1 MVNEK
6 TLYSIIVPIKN
17 EEENI
22 SNVIDELDSVF
33 SNAEL
38 LVVVGQCTD
47 NTKEVLNLIDNTR
60 LKNRLCAVNQINTG
74 KASAVWTGVEL
85 AVGKTIVVF
94 DGDRTISAID
104 AMRVAQTASDNKVL
118 AIAERLT
125 LRDRQAMP
133 FINFLY
139 NKFMVCLFALIFGR
153 RCSDLFAGC
162 KAFPGEQKW
171 DFLNSRF
178 LFSSRDNWSDLQMLS
193 AACELHLG
201 IESVS
206 VRYRER
212 EHGKSKIHRI
222 RDGIDLAM
230 FLVDAAWVR
239 TKSKAIRATRFIGF
253 GE

>member
-1 MVNEK
+1 
-6 TLYSIIVPIKN
+6 
-17 EEENI
+17 
-22 SNVIDELDSVF
+22 
-33 SNAEL
+33 
-38 LVVVGQCTD
+38 
-47 NTKEVLNLIDNTR
+47 
-60 LKNRLCAVNQINTG
+60 
-74 KASAVWTGVEL
+74 
-85 AVGKTIVVF
+85 
-94 DGDRTISAID
+94 
-104 AMRVAQTASDNKVL
+104 MRVAQTASDNKVL